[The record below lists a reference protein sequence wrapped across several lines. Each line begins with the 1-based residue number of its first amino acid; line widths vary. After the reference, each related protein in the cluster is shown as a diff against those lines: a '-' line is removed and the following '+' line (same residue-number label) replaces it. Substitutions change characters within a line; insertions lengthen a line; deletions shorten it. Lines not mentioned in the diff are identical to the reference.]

1 MMRKYP
7 LILAYTC
14 VLVFALK
21 SRRATKYIMDLT
33 KSQLIDLLLLLAP
46 LNAALHSIQTD
57 ETPSLHLVIPFCQK
71 LLQDYSTYSKLVS
84 SAKKKYPLIFNSSFV
99 ADYLLNESS
108 GVQFFRQPKCLHPA
122 LREMDGVS
130 SQLKYTCYDNI
141 RAYLQEKRIDAV
153 SVAIDCATTSNKKRK
168 LLHKFLDEDEA
179 DECNEVLT
187 EISINENNF
196 DTNYDEIDLPRKNDI
211 GRRRLSSASSLSTE
225 FSYRTNYQ
233 APKPDE
239 LDEYLESDINSSLV
253 TDNPLHF
260 WSIQLAT
267 IKFPVLKCLARKLY
281 SIPATSAGT
290 ERLFSYSGIILNN
303 RRQRLSPDQLD
314 NILVIRGARKVL
326 GHIQKSD

>member
-1 MMRKYP
+1 M
-7 LILAYTC
+7 
-14 VLVFALK
+14 
-21 SRRATKYIMDLT
+21 
-33 KSQLIDLLLLLAP
+33 
-46 LNAALHSIQTD
+46 
-57 ETPSLHLVIPFCQK
+57 
-71 LLQDYSTYSKLVS
+71 
-84 SAKKKYPLIFNSSFV
+84 
-99 ADYLLNESS
+99 
-108 GVQFFRQPKCLHPA
+108 
-122 LREMDGVS
+122 
-130 SQLKYTCYDNI
+130 
-141 RAYLQEKRIDAV
+141 
-153 SVAIDCATTSNKKRK
+153 
-168 LLHKFLDEDEA
+168 
-179 DECNEVLT
+179 LT

-211 GRRRLSSASSLSTE
+211 RRRRLSSASLLSTE

-253 TDNPLHF
+253 TDNPLRF
-260 WSIQLAT
+260 WSSELAT

-314 NILVIRGARKVL
+314 NILVIRCTRKVL

>member
-1 MMRKYP
+1 
-7 LILAYTC
+7 
-14 VLVFALK
+14 
-21 SRRATKYIMDLT
+21 
-33 KSQLIDLLLLLAP
+33 
-46 LNAALHSIQTD
+46 
-57 ETPSLHLVIPFCQK
+57 
-71 LLQDYSTYSKLVS
+71 
-84 SAKKKYPLIFNSSFV
+84 
-99 ADYLLNESS
+99 
-108 GVQFFRQPKCLHPA
+108 VQFFRQRIHTKLTEMITFDDRHYMAMCLHPA

-260 WSIQLAT
+260 WSIELAT